1 MKLPLWLIGAM
12 FVGYSV
18 WAVNYWH
25 CYKCQCCDGQPQVAE
40 QQSSGEPLFLWN
52 ADKPVADNNFA
63 AWKERLL
70 KSSGQGDTLLITG
83 WYRAAETAA
92 AGAENLGLARAMA
105 LKAMMQPEVPDSRFR
120 LAAMTVT
127 DSLRDGGPAM
137 PSASFSWIKM
147 ILKKEEGA
155 IIESDKDVTFLFPFN
170 STEKDDNPE
179 VDAYLKKLVDKHKA
193 TKATF
198 VVVGHTDDVG
208 SPERNNQLGMGRAK
222 AIAKILEN
230 NGIAAG
236 RIQVLSKGET
246 EPVAG
251 NDSEN
256 GRQQN
261 RRVVLT
267 VNN

>member
-1 MKLPLWLIGAM
+1 MKIPLWLIGAA

-18 WAVNYWH
+18 WAVNHWH
-25 CYKCQCCDGQPQVAE
+25 CYKCKCCDGRQQVAE
-40 QQSSGEPLFLWN
+40 KQSSGEPLFLWN
-52 ADKPVADNNFA
+52 ADKPLEDKNFP

-83 WYRAAETAA
+83 WYRAAEKAP
-92 AGAENLGLARAMA
+92 AGADNLGLARATA
-105 LKAMMQPEVPDSRFR
+105 LKALMQPEVPDSRLR
-120 LAAMTVT
+120 LAAQTT
-127 DSLRDGGPAM
+127 EDSLREGGAAM
-137 PSASFSWIKM
+137 PSAAFSWIKM
-147 ILKKEEGA
+147 VLKKEEGA

-170 STEKDDNPE
+170 STEKDDNPA
-179 VDAYLKKLVDKHKA
+179 VDAYLKKLVEKHK
-193 TKATF
+193 TGKSTF
-198 VVVGHTDDVG
+198 IVVGHTDDVG
-208 SPERNNQLGMGRAK
+208 SPERNNQLGMARAE
-222 AIAKILEN
+222 AIAKILKN

-236 RIQVLSKGET
+236 RIKVLSKGET

-251 NDSEN
+251 NTSES